1 MSINQICMD
10 AFENDHE
17 VIRIGNLAIT
27 NHPDVITLE
36 GILHLTKDQKGLEYA
51 FALKRQIDTIVE
63 KLKREDLPPSLT
75 CVNTSLLFRMIQNP
89 NQNKPT

>member
-1 MSINQICMD
+1 MRQKHICLS

-17 VIRIGNLAIT
+17 VIRVGNLAIT

-36 GILHLTKDQKGLEYA
+36 GILHLTKDQKGLEHA

-63 KLKREDLPPSLT
+63 KLKREDLPPVL
-75 CVNTSLLFRMIQNP
+75 NT
-89 NQNKPT
+89 

>member
-1 MSINQICMD
+1 MRQKQICMD

-17 VIRIGNLAIT
+17 VIRVGNLEMI

-36 GILHLTKDQKGLEYA
+36 GILHLSKDQKGLEYA

-63 KLKREDLPPSLT
+63 KLKREDLPPVL
-75 CVNTSLLFRMIQNP
+75 NA
-89 NQNKPT
+89 

>member
-1 MSINQICMD
+1 MRQKHICLS

-51 FALKRQIDTIVE
+51 FALKRQIDTIVD
-63 KLKREDLPPSLT
+63 KLKREDLPPVL
-75 CVNTSLLFRMIQNP
+75 NH
-89 NQNKPT
+89 

>member
-1 MSINQICMD
+1 MSIKQICMD
-10 AFENDHE
+10 AYENDHE
-17 VIRIGNLAIT
+17 VIRTGHLAIT

-63 KLKREDLPPSLT
+63 KLKREDLPPVL
-75 CVNTSLLFRMIQNP
+75 NA
-89 NQNKPT
+89 

>member
-1 MSINQICMD
+1 MRQKQICMD
-10 AFENDHE
+10 AYENDHE

-36 GILHLTKDQKGLEYA
+36 GILHLTKDQRGLEHA

-63 KLKREDLPPSLT
+63 KLKREDLPPVL
-75 CVNTSLLFRMIQNP
+75 NA
-89 NQNKPT
+89 